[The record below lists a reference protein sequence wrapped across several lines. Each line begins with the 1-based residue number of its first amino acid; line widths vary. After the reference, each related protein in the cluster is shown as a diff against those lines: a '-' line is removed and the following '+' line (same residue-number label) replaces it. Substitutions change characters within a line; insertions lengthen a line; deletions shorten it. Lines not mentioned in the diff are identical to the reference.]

1 MQRSA
6 PIVLFV
12 IYGCP
17 YCKAAKKL
25 CQHLGIPNKAI
36 NIGNNAKLMTD
47 LARKTGSPTVPKVF
61 IQGRFIGGFDQLNQ
75 IAQNGQLE
83 SLLQQPMV

>member
-17 YCKAAKKL
+17 YCKAAKQL
-25 CQHLGIPNKAI
+25 CAKMSLPHKAYNLGQNPQ
-36 NIGNNAKLMTD
+36 LMTK
-47 LARKTGSPTVPKVF
+47 LAQDTGSPTVPKIFV
-61 IQGRFIGGFDQLNQ
+61 QGRFIGGYDQL
-75 IAQNGQLE
+75 ATLAENGQLIPM
-83 SLLQQPMV
+83 LHQPMA

>member
-17 YCKAAKKL
+17 YCQAAKKL
-25 CQHLGIPNKAI
+25 CKQLGVPNKAI
-36 NIGNNAKLMTD
+36 NIGNNANLMTK
-47 LARKTGSPTVPKVF
+47 LAQETGTPTVPKVF
-61 IQGRFIGGFDQLNQ
+61 VQGRFIGGFDQLNQ
-75 IAQNGQLE
+75 VAQNGQLGE
-83 SLLQQPMV
+83 MWKGPMV

>member
-25 CQHLGIPNKAI
+25 CQQLGIPNKAI
-36 NIGNNAKLMTD
+36 NIGNNANLMTT
-47 LARKTGSPTVPKVF
+47 LARETGTSTVPKIFV
-61 IQGRFIGGFDQLNQ
+61 QGRFVGGYDQLNR
-75 IAQNGQLE
+75 IAQNGQLGA
-83 SLLQQPMV
+83 LLQEPMV

>member
-25 CQHLGIPNKAI
+25 CAQMGLPHKAI
-36 NIGNNAKLMTD
+36 NIGNNANLMTK
-47 LARKTGSPTVPKVF
+47 LAQETGSPSVPKVF
-61 IQGRFIGGFDQLNQ
+61 VQGQFVGGFDQLNQ
-75 IAQNGQLE
+75 LAQDGQLWPMLE
-83 SLLQQPMV
+83 RPMV

>member
-25 CQHLGIPNKAI
+25 CQQLGVPNKAI
-36 NIGNNAKLMTD
+36 NIGNNANLMTD
-47 LARKTGSPTVPKVF
+47 LAQKTGSPTVPKVF
-61 IQGRFIGGFDQLNQ
+61 VQGRFVGGYDQLNQ
-75 IAQNGQLE
+75 LAQNGQLGE
-83 SLLQQPMV
+83 LLQQPMV

>member
-17 YCKAAKKL
+17 YCKEAKRLCSQMKL
-25 CQHLGIPNKAI
+25 PHKAY
-36 NIGNNAKLMTD
+36 NVGSRPQLASQ
-47 LARKTGSPTVPKVF
+47 LARDTGSPTVPKIFV
-61 IQGRFIGGFDQLNQ
+61 QGKFIGGYDQLVNL
-75 IAQNGQLE
+75 AENGQLIPM
-83 SLLQQPMV
+83 LNQPMV

>member
-25 CQHLGIPNKAI
+25 CKQLGVPHKAI
-36 NIGNNAKLMTD
+36 NIGNNANLMTQ
-47 LARKTGSPTVPKVF
+47 LAQETGSPTVPKVF
-61 IQGRFIGGFDQLNQ
+61 IQGRFVGGHDQLNHL
-75 IAQNGQLE
+75 AQNGELGKM
-83 SLLQQPMV
+83 LQQPMV